1 MPGEPSLSG
10 SKPAAPEPASS
21 SPEAVRSV
29 SRSLA
34 DSAIV
39 AGMPGAALLQK
50 ISGPSPEQAPWD
62 IQPAEARL
70 VARTTRWAFGL
81 FAYAGSKRGPE
92 ITGQRNETR
101 QGKAGIACRKADI
114 VSPLSVAVL
123 RRRSRHKKPGPAE
136 SSTCSQ
142 LGTLSRR
149 GGENRTASRIKD
161 NLL

>member
-1 MPGEPSLSG
+1 MG
-10 SKPAAPEPASS
+10 
-21 SPEAVRSV
+21 VR
-29 SRSLA
+29 
-34 DSAIV
+34 AIRKC
-39 AGMPGAALLQK
+39 G
-50 ISGPSPEQAPWD
+50 EQARPGD
-62 IQPAEARL
+62 H
-70 VARTTRWAFGL
+70 
-81 FAYAGSKRGPE
+81 GSE
-92 ITGQRNETR
+92 NETR

-149 GGENRTASRIKD
+149 GGENRTAGRIKD